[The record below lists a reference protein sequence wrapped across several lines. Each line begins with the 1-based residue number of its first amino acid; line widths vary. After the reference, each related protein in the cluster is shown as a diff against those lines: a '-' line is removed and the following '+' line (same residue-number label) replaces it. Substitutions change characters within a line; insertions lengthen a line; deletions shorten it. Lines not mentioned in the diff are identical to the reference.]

1 MPAQREAERGD
12 GSRVKPGMTVNRR
25 PVAPK
30 NTIFRPIAQVKR
42 ALAAP
47 EFIVDLIV
55 ALADVKVSRHAHA
68 AADDD
73 GGGGGG

>member
-1 MPAQREAERGD
+1 MPAQREAERWD
-12 GSRVKPGMTVNRR
+12 GSRVKSGMTVNRR

-30 NTIFRPIAQVKR
+30 NTIFRPTAQVKPV
-42 ALAAP
+42 LAAP

-73 GGGGGG
+73 GGGG